1 MPAYGDNDQ
10 AFAGLPYGTNK
21 DVRSFVSKEING
33 IDFGLPLFGYEGN
46 DNDVYRYHNNV
57 SAMDFDGDFVTGNSI
72 ILTVD
77 GVAVTAV
84 PFNGTH
90 AQTMLDL
97 IAQVEADIAGAS
109 ASSNTGGDNNEIT
122 ITIEDGID
130 RVVTEAITG
139 GAGQVTGTETVSS
152 SQVFEGFAMHT
163 HKEAAER
170 KDLEGN
176 VLQAATAKYEINS
189 SVNGM
194 IEGFLWGLTDG
205 NGASS
210 KVVYVITSGADQGKI
225 TDVSTDNI
233 ELVGVAFDISVNA
246 QNLAGLRLKN

>member
-10 AFAGLPYGTNK
+10 AFAGLPYGTDK

-33 IDFGLPLFGYEGN
+33 IDFGLPVFGYEGN
-46 DNDVYRYHNNV
+46 DNDVFGYHKNV

-84 PFNGTH
+84 PFDTDH
-90 AQTMLDL
+90 DTTMINL

-109 ASSNTGGDNNEIT
+109 AVSNTGGDNNEIT
-122 ITIEDGID
+122 ITIEDGVD

-152 SQVFEGFAMHT
+152 SQIFKGFAMHS
-163 HKEAAER
+163 HIEAPQR
-170 KDLEGN
+170 TDLEGS
-176 VLQAATAKYEINS
+176 VLQAATAKYLINS
-189 SVNGM
+189 SLNGM

-205 NGASS
+205 NGASG
-210 KVVYVITSGADQGKI
+210 KDVYVIVTGANQGKI
-225 TDVSTDNI
+225 TDV
-233 ELVGVAFDISVNA
+233 VGSNLKLDGIAFDISVNA